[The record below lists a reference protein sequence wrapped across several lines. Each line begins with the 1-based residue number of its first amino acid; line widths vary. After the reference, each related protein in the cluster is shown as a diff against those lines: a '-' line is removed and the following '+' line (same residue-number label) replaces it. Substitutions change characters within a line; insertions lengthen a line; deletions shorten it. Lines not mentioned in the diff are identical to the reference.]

1 MHFIWKK
8 NFIQKNYNYARKGQF
23 PKLKGAICNIPTDIS
38 DVTNDLPH
46 SADSN
51 GQINKKL
58 SFRGHVCFS
67 PVSPESIYLALSCL
81 KVKNPY
87 YKDY

>member
-1 MHFIWKK
+1 MHFICKK

-51 GQINKKL
+51 GQIKKKVKL
-58 SFRGHVCFS
+58 SRSRLFQPCFTR
-67 PVSPESIYLALSCL
+67 IYLFGSFLFKGEKSL
-81 KVKNPY
+81 L
-87 YKDY
+87 

>member
-1 MHFIWKK
+1 MHFICKK

-51 GQINKKL
+51 GQIKK
-58 SFRGHVCFS
+58 S
-67 PVSPESIYLALSCL
+67 
-81 KVKNPY
+81 
-87 YKDY
+87 